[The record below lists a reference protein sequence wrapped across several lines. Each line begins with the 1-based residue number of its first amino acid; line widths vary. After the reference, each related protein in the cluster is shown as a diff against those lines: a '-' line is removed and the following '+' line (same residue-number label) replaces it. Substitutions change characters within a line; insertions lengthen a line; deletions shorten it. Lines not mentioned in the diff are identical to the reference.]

1 MRAARSISRPLLATV
16 LLLVALGVS
25 PLVAEATGKGA
36 FVSVLTRI
44 AIYALA
50 AVSLDFILGFAG
62 LVSLGHAALFGVG
75 AYVVGIASFHA
86 QEETTFLL
94 GIPGSNEALVVWPL
108 AMAVT
113 AFVALL
119 IGMAS
124 LRTRGVYFI
133 MITLAFGQMLY
144 FLFVSLPTYGG
155 ADGLSLWWGRNVLAG
170 LDISKPLTFFYICF
184 AILVAALAMFSAL
197 VNARFGRALAAAR
210 QNERRARALGLDP
223 FGTRLAAFV
232 LSGAVVGLAGAL
244 LANHVEF
251 VSPDILHWTRSGQ
264 LLVMVIIG
272 GIGTLLGGVAGAIA
286 LLATEEVLISIT
298 EHWQIILGP
307 VLILVVLF
315 ARAGLVGKVM
325 ARRPGPTNAD
335 GKP

>member
-1 MRAARSISRPLLATV
+1 M

-25 PLVAEATGKGA
+25 PLVAEATGNGY

-170 LDISKPLTFFYICF
+170 LDISKLLTFFYICF

>member
-1 MRAARSISRPLLATV
+1 VLA
-16 LLLVALGVS
+16 ALGAA
-25 PLVAEATGKGA
+25 LLIAQATGKGY

-44 AIYALA
+44 TIYALA
-50 AVSLDFILGFAG
+50 AVSLDFILGYAG

-75 AYVVGIASFHA
+75 AYVAGIASFHA
-86 QEETTFLL
+86 YEETTGFWGL
-94 GIPGSNEALVVWPL
+94 PGSNEALVVWPL
-108 AMAVT
+108 AMAIT
-113 AFVALL
+113 GFVALL

-124 LRTRGVYFI
+124 LRTKGVYFI

-170 LDISKPLTFFYICF
+170 WDISGPLTFFYICF
-184 AILVAALAMFSAL
+184 VILIVAMAMFSKL
-197 VNARFGRALAAAR
+197 VNSRFGRALAAAR

-223 FGTRLAAFV
+223 FGYRLAAFV
-232 LSGAVVGLAGAL
+232 ISGAVVGLAGAL

-264 LLVMVIIG
+264 LLIMVIIG
-272 GIGTLLGGVAGAIA
+272 GIGTLLGGVVGAIA
-286 LLATEEVLISIT
+286 LLTMEEMLISIT
-298 EHWQIILGP
+298 EYWQIILGP

-315 ARAGLVGKVM
+315 ARSGLVGGLL
-325 ARRPGPTNAD
+325 ARRRAASPG
-335 GKP
+335 GIEK